1 MNPVIGIVM
10 CGSEN
15 GRQFISQP
23 YLDAIEHAGGVP
35 VLLPVVENTALF
47 EDFYRLCDGWL
58 FCGGG
63 DITPLLF
70 GEELLTDQGETDLA
84 TDLFH
89 LSLMRYAL
97 DSHLP
102 LLAIC
107 RGMQVMNIALG
118 GTIYQDLSLRPF
130 HTLQH
135 MQISRDRRDLS
146 HGISISPGSHLCR
159 FLGTSSRVNS
169 FPHQWLH
176 HIPSCLKPAAI
187 ASDGVVEAVEL
198 VFHPFAL
205 GVQWHPEVL
214 WPSDKA
220 MEKIFLTLIEKSS
233 NSKNIRYIPSSSRA
247 E

>member
-118 GTIYQDLSLRPF
+118 GTIYQNSFPPPVPYSAAYADF
-130 HTLQH
+130 Q
-135 MQISRDRRDLS
+135 
-146 HGISISPGSHLCR
+146 GSPGSKSWHIHLTR
-159 FLGTSSRVNS
+159 KSFMPVSRNLLQS
-169 FPHQWLH
+169 EQL
-176 HIPSCLKPAAI
+176 
-187 ASDGVVEAVEL
+187 
-198 VFHPFAL
+198 
-205 GVQWHPEVL
+205 
-214 WPSDKA
+214 
-220 MEKIFLTLIEKSS
+220 
-233 NSKNIRYIPSSSRA
+233 SSSVSPSHSLLPEACRHCIRRGGGSRRTCLSSVRSGRA
-247 E
+247 MAPGSLVAV

>member
-10 CGSEN
+10 CGSDR
-15 GRQFISQP
+15 GRQFVSQP
-23 YLDAIEHAGGVP
+23 YLDAVEHAGGIPIV
-35 VLLPVVENTALF
+35 LPVVENVSLF
-47 EDFYRLCDGWL
+47 REFYRLCDGWM

-70 GEELLTDQGETDLA
+70 GEELLTDQGQTDLA

-89 LSLMRYAL
+89 LALMRYAL

-102 LLAIC
+102 VLAIC

-118 GTIYQDLSLRPF
+118 GTIYQDLSLRPV

-135 MQISRDRRDLS
+135 MQISRSRQDLC
-146 HGISISPGSHLCR
+146 HNISVSPRSILRQC
-159 FLGTSSRVNS
+159 LGTTAGINS
-169 FPHQWLH
+169 LH
-176 HIPSCLKPAAI
+176 HQCLHLLPSCLKPTAI

-198 VFHPFAL
+198 SCHPFAL

-214 WPSDKA
+214 WSSDEG
-220 MEKIFLTLIEKSS
+220 MEKIFLTFIEKSS
-233 NSKNIRYIPSSSRA
+233 NSKNIQYIPPSSRA

>member
-1 MNPVIGIVM
+1 M
-10 CGSEN
+10 
-15 GRQFISQP
+15 
-23 YLDAIEHAGGVP
+23 
-35 VLLPVVENTALF
+35 
-47 EDFYRLCDGWL
+47 
-58 FCGGG
+58 
-63 DITPLLF
+63 
-70 GEELLTDQGETDLA
+70 TDQGETDLA

-159 FLGTSSRVNS
+159 FLGTSSRV
-169 FPHQWLH
+169 
-176 HIPSCLKPAAI
+176 KPAAI

-233 NSKNIRYIPSSSRA
+233 NSKNIQYIPSSSRA